1 MSAATPLGW
10 LGIVRLGL
18 VQASLG
24 AIVVLTTSTLNR
36 IMVVELA
43 LPAVIPGILVA
54 LHYFIQISRPRFGHG
69 SDTGGRRT
77 PWIIGGIAV
86 LGLGGVMASAA
97 VAIMQQSTFGGL
109 LLAVIA
115 FLLIGLGVGASGTC
129 LLVLLAARV
138 APERRAAAA
147 TITWIMMIAG
157 FAITAGVVGSILD
170 PFSMMKLIAIT
181 AVVAV
186 IALCTTIV
194 ALLGLEPREA
204 TQQYRAELSMDRS
217 TEHAVT
223 SDSTAAERRKAFMQ
237 ALSDVINEPVTR
249 RFTLFVFISMLA
261 YSAQDLVLEPFAGAV
276 LGLTPGESTRL
287 GGSHHGGVLLGML
300 LVAFLGSF
308 KRFDSRKVL
317 RRCMIG
323 GCVASAVFLLG
334 LAAAGFVGD
343 TWPLRINVLALGIA
357 NGAFAVAAIGS
368 MMELVSQG
376 TRHRDGTRMGV
387 WGAAQA
393 IAFGLGGILGTL
405 SVDVTR
411 AISGSTLTAYALV
424 FAAQALLFVSAAV
437 LAAKLSRQRSVSL
450 PQPAGSL
457 AAGTG
462 T

>member
-1 MSAATPLGW
+1 MIPVAPLGW
-10 LGIVRLGL
+10 IGIVRLGL

-54 LHYFIQISRPRFGHG
+54 LHYFVQISRPRFGHG

-86 LGLGGVMASAA
+86 LGLGGVLASTS
-97 VAIMQQSTFGGL
+97 VALMEQSAFGGL
-109 LLAVIA
+109 LLAVVA
-115 FLLIGLGVGASGTC
+115 FLMIGLGVGASGTC
-129 LLVLLAARV
+129 LLVLLASRV

-157 FAITAGVVGSILD
+157 FAITAGIVGSVLD
-170 PFSMMKLIAIT
+170 PFSMLKLVTIT
-181 AVVAV
+181 AVVAI
-186 IALCTTIV
+186 IALSVTVV
-194 ALLGLEPREA
+194 ALLGIEAGKDGSGESPEASSPEPR
-204 TQQYRAELSMDRS
+204 SI
-217 TEHAVT
+217 
-223 SDSTAAERRKAFMQ
+223 ERRQAFLL
-237 ALSDVINEPVTR
+237 ALSDVINEPMTR
-249 RFTLFVFISMLA
+249 RFTVFVFISMLA

-287 GGSHHGGVLLGML
+287 GGSHHAGVLLGML
-300 LVAFLGSF
+300 LVAFAGSV
-308 KRFDSRKVL
+308 KRFDSRRVL

-323 GCVASAVFLLG
+323 GCLASAGLLLG
-334 LAAAGFVGD
+334 LAIAGFAGS
-343 TWPLRINVLALGIA
+343 TWPLRTNVLLLGIA

-376 TRHRDGTRMGV
+376 TQHRDGTRMGV

-411 AISGSTLTAYALV
+411 AISGSALTAYALV
-424 FAAQALLFVSAAV
+424 FAAQALLFVSAAF
-437 LAAKLSRQRSVSL
+437 LAAKLSRQRNLSL
-450 PQPAGSL
+450 HSPVGSL
-457 AAGTG
+457 ATGTG
-462 T
+462 S